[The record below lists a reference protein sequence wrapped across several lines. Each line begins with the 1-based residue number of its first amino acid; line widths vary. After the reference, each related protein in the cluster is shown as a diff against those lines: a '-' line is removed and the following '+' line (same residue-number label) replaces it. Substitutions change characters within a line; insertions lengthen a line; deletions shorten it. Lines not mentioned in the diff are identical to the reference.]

1 MLFRLL
7 IQVIQFKMLTIIYK
21 LTKLKKKILDRDKY
35 ITTLEFNKSTAER
48 FTARLKQAKLAS

>member
-1 MLFRLL
+1 
-7 IQVIQFKMLTIIYK
+7 MLTIIYK